1 MRTRR
6 RRGFTL
12 IEVMVSLG
20 IMTIAGMAVVA
31 LQQQIT
37 RGNVHARQI
46 TIATQI
52 AQTWIERLKLD
63 ALRWNTADPATDLN
77 QTLYLSAMPAVGTR
91 AGFTTIPFLTPTNT
105 AGIARMLSSAFDYYG
120 DDLSMAAGDPPNL
133 FYCASH
139 RLNWVYANQRL
150 IRADVRVWWAK
161 EGEAQIRV
169 DYPRCADDDVSLNPG
184 TPNGRHYD
192 RYHVVYLSTVLR
204 GAP

>member
-6 RRGFTL
+6 RQGFTL

-20 IMTIAGMAVVA
+20 IMTIAGMAIVA
-31 LQQQIT
+31 LQQQVT

-63 ALRWNTADPATDLN
+63 ALRWNVAGPANDLGN
-77 QTLYLSAMPAVGTR
+77 TTYLAAMPATGNRV
-91 AGFTTIPFLTPTNT
+91 GFTTIPFVTQTND
-105 AGIARMLSSAFDYYG
+105 AGGVRWMSPAFDYYG
-120 DDLSMAAGDPPNL
+120 DELNMAAGDPPNL
-133 FYCASH
+133 FFCASH
-139 RLNWVYANQRL
+139 RLNWVFNNQRV

-161 EGEAQIRV
+161 EGESRIQV
-169 DYPRCADDDVSLNPG
+169 DYPRCVDNDIALNPG
-184 TPNGRHYD
+184 SPPGANFD

-204 GAP
+204 AQ